1 MKYKEHKVFCE
12 DQDLASI
19 KIIADVV
26 RKFDDFYGGE
36 GERNTIKNV
45 TIQDLDLNI
54 KSFKVPHLINR
65 IAYSFFRKSKA
76 HRSFEY
82 AEILIKNG
90 INTPKPI
97 AYFEFSNFNFLSK
110 SFYISNQ
117 LDYDI
122 TYRELVNN
130 KDYPNFDI
138 ILREFTRF
146 TFDLHEKGINFLD
159 HSPGNTLIKRNEST
173 KKYDFYLVDLNRMKF
188 HQMSFKD
195 RMKNFSKLTPR
206 KEMVEVM
213 ANEYAK
219 LFGESEKKIFNQMW
233 LFTEE
238 FQKKYHKKIA
248 TKKKNRTNFIAN

>member
-1 MKYKEHKVFCE
+1 MSIRNKEHKVFNK
-12 DQDLASI
+12 DQTAASI
-19 KIIADVV
+19 KTISGVIKD
-26 RKFDDFYGGE
+26 FDTFDGE
-36 GERNTIKNV
+36 KGSRNTIKKITIENFSLNV
-45 TIQDLDLNI
+45 
-54 KSFKVPHLINR
+54 KSFKIPHLINR

-82 AEILIKNG
+82 AEILINNG

-97 AYFEFSNFNFLSK
+97 AYFEFSNFNFLNK

-233 LFTEE
+233 LFTKE

-248 TKKKNRTNFIAN
+248 AKKKIFFWK

>member
-1 MKYKEHKVFCE
+1 MSIRNKEHKVFNK
-12 DQDLASI
+12 DQTATSI
-19 KIIADVV
+19 KTISGVIKD
-26 RKFDDFYGGE
+26 FDTFDGE
-36 GERNTIKNV
+36 KGSRNTIKKITIENFSLNV
-45 TIQDLDLNI
+45 
-54 KSFKVPHLINR
+54 KSFKIPHLINR

-146 TFDLHEKGINFLD
+146 TFDLHEKGINFFL
-159 HSPGNTLIKRNEST
+159 SL
-173 KKYDFYLVDLNRMKF
+173 
-188 HQMSFKD
+188 
-195 RMKNFSKLTPR
+195 
-206 KEMVEVM
+206 
-213 ANEYAK
+213 
-219 LFGESEKKIFNQMW
+219 
-233 LFTEE
+233 
-238 FQKKYHKKIA
+238 
-248 TKKKNRTNFIAN
+248 